1 MNQRL
6 CAVRFPGTS
15 RARFVDAGSIQC
27 EPGDWVVFT
36 TEDGDEAALVVIAPD
51 QWTEPASM
59 PDAPLISRLLDDRE
73 REQLAQQIKQS
84 RDLISPAADLFR
96 SEAPDC
102 ALTGLRVTLDGQRAV
117 VTFRGSLPDAEYVS
131 SKLRNVLELAVRL
144 EQESVAGVEH
154 SLLGGATG
162 DPDHS
167 TPESLQELLEAR
179 MDVFRD
185 PSIAAPQGIPR
196 LNNRV
201 QTPRGVGRLIAVD
214 IRHWNATV
222 ALDDGDEA
230 TLSVDELSMT

>member
-15 RARFVDAGSIQC
+15 RAHFVDAGSIQC

-36 TEDGDEAALVVIAPD
+36 TKAGDEAALVVVASP
-51 QWTEPASM
+51 QWTEPVSM
-59 PDAPLISRLLDDRE
+59 PDVPTVARLLEDRE
-73 REQLAQQIKQS
+73 REQLARYIQYA
-84 RDLISPAADLFR
+84 RDLTFPAADLFR

-102 ALTGLRVTLDGQRAV
+102 VLTGLRLTLDGQRAV
-117 VTFRGSLPDAEYVS
+117 VTFRGALPDADHLL
-131 SKLRNVLELAVRL
+131 SKLKNALEMDVHL
-144 EQESVAGVEH
+144 EQEPVTNLEH

-162 DPDHS
+162 DPDYS
-167 TPESLQELLEAR
+167 TPESLRELLDAR
-179 MDVFRD
+179 MEALRD

-196 LNNRV
+196 LNSSV
-201 QTPRGVGRLIAVD
+201 QTPQGSGRLIAVD

-230 TLSVDELSMT
+230 TLSVDELS